1 MINKD
6 FNKSLENYYDF
17 MIEDYVKLFKQ
28 VLLFSDGSYLED
40 FRSNLNKYAKKL
52 FVSED
57 FKREYYN
64 FIDLNI
70 SSEIELEK
78 AALKTI
84 EKIDLEEREKF
95 ITFVN
100 KLYFSI
106 AEEAF
111 KNNNFDKDLLISLEE
126 RDLLNNGT
134 MSILVEDFFGN
145 TPMLLKMTSIF
156 KILYANLVVL
166 MGVYI
171 LSFGSIK
178 YAHSKNSNK
187 CHSLDCRFIKNVKY
201 VNLRVVLEENLKDF
215 DNCKTCLG
223 K

>member
-134 MSILVEDFFGN
+134 MSILVEDFFEN

>member
-28 VLLFSDGSYLED
+28 VILFSDGSYLED
-40 FRSNLNKYAKKL
+40 FRSDLNKYAKKL
-52 FVSED
+52 FVSTD

-64 FIDLNI
+64 FINLNI
-70 SSEIELEK
+70 ESEIELEQL
-78 AALKTI
+78 ALKTI
-84 EKIDLEEREKF
+84 GRIDPLERERF
-95 ITFVN
+95 VIFVN

-111 KNNNFDKDLLISLEE
+111 KNNNFNKDLLISLEK
-126 RDLLNNGT
+126 RNLLNNNN
-134 MSILVEDFFGN
+134 MNLVVKDFFGN
-145 TPMLLKMTSIF
+145 MPILGQMSSIF
-156 KILYANLVVL
+156 KILYSNLIIL

-171 LSFGSIK
+171 LSFGNIK

-201 VNLRVVLEENLKDF
+201 VNLRIVLEENLKDF

>member
-70 SSEIELEK
+70 SSEVELEK